1 MGFIPIV
8 KSKKM
13 RTAYLIS
20 FAVFFALAGQTIDV
34 YGWPPEVVEII
45 PQNPTSCDIV
55 VIRLSGTWGDTCIP
69 LDSAVSVV
77 DSNIYIDVIWNYP
90 PGTYCLQ
97 FPTSWKRTRS
107 VGPLSPG
114 MYNVYA
120 RLLGFSYIPE
130 EYAWI
135 AEFTITYQFH
145 VDTVYYVD
153 AVHGDDGN
161 DGLSKETA
169 FATIQKGIDTA
180 KSGDTVIVA
189 EGVYTGEGNYDIDFY
204 CKAIT
209 VRSTYP
215 NDPAVIVGT
224 VVDCQGYTD
233 SGFYFCSNEGP
244 NSVLAGLTITDGFH
258 GIECRDYSNPTIS
271 NCVVINNQFYYGDGI
286 FCHNSSPTLINC
298 TISGNSNGIETSYN
312 SNPTLMNCILW
323 GNTNEQI
330 VGGAAV
336 SYSDVQGGWPGAGNI
351 IEDPCFAD
359 PCNGGYHLKS
369 QVGRWDPNN
378 QSWIQD
384 DVTSPCI
391 DAGNIHSPVG
401 QEPFPNGGII
411 NMGAFGGTIQA
422 SKSYFGEP
430 DCETI
435 VAGDVNGDCK
445 VNFLDFRLMALHW
458 LRDENR

>member
-1 MGFIPIV
+1 MYFIPIV
-8 KSKKM
+8 KSNEM
-13 RTAYLIS
+13 RTTCLIS
-20 FAVFFALAGQTIDV
+20 FTIFFALAGQTIDV
-34 YGWPPEVVEII
+34 HGWPPEVVEII

-55 VIRLSGTWGDTCIP
+55 VIRLSGTWGDTCKP
-69 LDSAVSVV
+69 LDSTVSVV
-77 DSNIYIDVIWNYP
+77 DSNIYFDVIWNYP
-90 PGTYCLQ
+90 PDITCLALLT
-97 FPTSWKRTRS
+97 PWKRTRS
-107 VGPLSPG
+107 VGPLAPG

-120 RLLGFSYIPE
+120 RVLGVSYIPE
-130 EYAWI
+130 EYTWV

-145 VDTVYYVD
+145 MDTVYYVD

-180 KSGDTVIVA
+180 KSGDTVIVT

-215 NDPAVIVGT
+215 DDPSAVSGT
-224 VVDCQGYTD
+224 VVDCQGYSD
-233 SGFYFCSNEGP
+233 SGFYFCSNEDP
-244 NSVLAGLTITDGFH
+244 NSVLAGFTITDGFH
-258 GIECRDYSNPTIS
+258 GIECRDYSNPTIG
-271 NCVVINNQFYYGDGI
+271 NCIVTNNQFYYGDGI
-286 FCHNSSPTLINC
+286 FCHNSSPTIINC
-298 TISGNSNGIETSYN
+298 TISGNSNGMETSYN

-330 VGGAAV
+330 VGSAAV
-336 SYSDVQGGWPGAGNI
+336 SYSDVQGG
-351 IEDPCFAD
+351 
-359 PCNGGYHLKS
+359 
-369 QVGRWDPNN
+369 RWEPNS

-384 DVTSPCI
+384 NVTSPCI
-391 DAGNIHSPVG
+391 DAGNIHSPIG

-411 NMGAFGGTIQA
+411 NMGAFGGTTQA
-422 SKSYFGEP
+422 SKSYLGEP
-430 DCETI
+430 ICEI
-435 VAGDVNGDCK
+435 VVAGDINGDCK